1 MTRFKLPAGCDKDRV
16 YISIINEKNDEMHI
30 LITEL
35 QENFQGEVIAGKK
48 LNEAQ
53 PQMVADLCKVLQTKF
68 RAANGSDQTKGLHY

>member
-1 MTRFKLPAGCDKDRV
+1 
-16 YISIINEKNDEMHI
+16 MHI

>member
-16 YISIINEKNDEMHI
+16 CISINEKNDETHT